1 MTSSPGESAA
11 VEKEKASSASAKGT
25 KAKSKAAPK
34 GAAKKA
40 VGAKKAAAPKKRP
53 AKAGAPRKAAPKK
66 ERTEKAAA
74 APDFT
79 PRVVVFACNWCSY
92 AGADTAGISRLQY
105 SPNFR
110 IIRVMCSGRVHPAF
124 VLRAFELG
132 ADGVLV
138 SGCHFGDCHYIFG
151 NERAVEQFEKTK
163 RLLGLLGLEAGRIRL
178 EWISAAEGVKF
189 AAVINEFVGQV
200 AALGPSP
207 LVPREREL
215 PRAAEDFADAA
226 SLAR

>member
-1 MTSSPGESAA
+1 MTSSPDESTA
-11 VEKEKASSASAKGT
+11 EKKEKASSAPKGGAKAKG
-25 KAKSKAAPK
+25 KAAPK
-34 GAAKKA
+34 AAKTAGRKKAAAKKA
-40 VGAKKAAAPKKRP
+40 PSAKASAPRRAARKKEGAKKAAA
-53 AKAGAPRKAAPKK
+53 A
-66 ERTEKAAA
+66 
-74 APDFT
+74 FT
-79 PRVVVFACNWCSY
+79 PRIVVFACNWCSY

-163 RLLGLLGLEAGRIRL
+163 RLLQILGLEEGRLRL
-178 EWISAAEGVKF
+178 EWISAAEGTKF
-189 AAVINEFVGQV
+189 AAVINEFVAQV
-200 AALGPSP
+200 GALGPSK
-207 LVPREREL
+207 LAPRELEL
-215 PRAAEDFADAA
+215 PQEAEEFADAA
-226 SLAR
+226 SLAK